1 MSGGYLPMLGRQR
14 RAARPQNA
22 RVKKPLPLSR
32 RSSRRSP
39 GGGPRRSPR
48 LARRAAGFTL
58 IEVLIALIVLVL
70 GVLGAA
76 AMTLTSLRD
85 GKQSIYRSQATAL
98 AYELSD
104 LMRANP
110 STSAQAVFTS
120 SSGSLVSSCW
130 TTGCSTDD
138 TARNDYAEW
147 KAKVPQMLP
156 NGDAVICHD
165 LTKLDQYPACDN
177 AATAPLV
184 VKLKWDEKNNNARGQ
199 TTSTAVTTRFMSI
212 VIQPNW

>member
-1 MSGGYLPMLGRQR
+1 MLGGHR
-14 RAARPQNA
+14 RRRWRQNA
-22 RVKKPLPLSR
+22 RVKKPSHPPSGL
-32 RSSRRSP
+32 
-39 GGGPRRSPR
+39 PRRATRS
-48 LARRAAGFTL
+48 AGFTL

-98 AYELSD
+98 AYELGD
-104 LMRANP
+104 LMRASP
-110 STSAQAVFTS
+110 SQEAVFT
-120 SSGSLVSSCW
+120 GATPALVSSCW
-130 TTGCSTDD
+130 TTGCSPSD
-138 TARNDYAEW
+138 TAKNDVAEW
-147 KAKVPQMLP
+147 RAKVPLVLP

-165 LTKLDQYPACDN
+165 LTKLDQYPACDGS
-177 AATAPLV
+177 ATAPLV

-199 TTSTAVTTRFMSI
+199 TTSAVTTRSMSI

>member
-1 MSGGYLPMLGRQR
+1 MLCGLRPAR
-14 RAARPQNA
+14 RRQNA
-22 RVKKPLPLSR
+22 RVKKPLHFPVSA
-32 RSSRRSP
+32 SP
-39 GGGPRRSPR
+39 VAGRD
-48 LARRAAGFTL
+48 AGFTL

-98 AYELSD
+98 AYEVSD

-110 STSAQAVFTS
+110 GQEGTFTGS
-120 SSGSLVSSCW
+120 SSALVSSCW
-130 TTGCSTDD
+130 TTGCSPAD
-138 TARNDYAEW
+138 TASNDVAEW
-147 KAKVPQMLP
+147 RAKVPLVLP
-156 NGDAVICHD
+156 NGAAVICRD

-177 AATAPLV
+177 STTAPLV
-184 VKLKWDEKNNNARGQ
+184 VKVKWDEKNNNARGQ